1 MPRSRLVTRMITETA
16 DDTLVDFLGRELI
29 GSRIWFAPGQCFSR
43 RTIEEPW
50 EVDPAVR
57 DWVLRTTAEILDGF
71 NEYTTLRRNLD
82 MWNRNREI
90 LIRLRDW
97 QRLTR
102 VSWPEDLPVPGALE
116 SRP

>member
-1 MPRSRLVTRMITETA
+1 MPRPGRAKRLIVENS
-16 DDTLVDFLGRELI
+16 DDTLVDYLGRELI
-29 GSRIWFAPGQCFSR
+29 GSRIWFAPGQCYSR

-50 EVDPAVR
+50 EVDPGVR
-57 DWVLRTTAEILDGF
+57 DLVLRLAAEDLDGF
-71 NEYTTLRRNLD
+71 IEYTTLRRNLN

-102 VSWPEDLPVPGALE
+102 VPVPEDLP
-116 SRP
+116 R